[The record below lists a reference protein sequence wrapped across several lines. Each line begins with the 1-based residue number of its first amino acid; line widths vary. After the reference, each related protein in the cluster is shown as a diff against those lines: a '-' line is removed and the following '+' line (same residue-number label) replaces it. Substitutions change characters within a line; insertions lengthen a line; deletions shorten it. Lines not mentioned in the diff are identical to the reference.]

1 MYCFQCQ
8 EAARNIAC
16 EISGV
21 CGKTPDLANHMDVYK
36 EVLKSLAK
44 VNVEAKQKGVGVK
57 EVDEVIINGLFK
69 LITNANFNQV
79 VFEVQIKKILKMREE
94 LKQKINHEMVNQ
106 VDTWSS
112 LTVDEIVKNDFK
124 IGTLQETDVD
134 IRSMKEF
141 IITGLMGMSA
151 YVSHANHLN
160 KFNQEITDFI
170 SVALSELLNTE
181 NQLEDYIKL
190 LDKVGKYS
198 LDAMGLLDAA
208 NVSAY
213 GSPQVSK
220 VQLGVKKNPG
230 ILITGHDLKDLEML
244 LEQTKDSG
252 VDVYTHGE
260 MLPAHF
266 YPKLN
271 KYNHLVGNY
280 GNAWYLQAREF
291 SKFNGPILFTTNC
304 LVPPKKDAVY
314 ADKVFTTSNVGYP
327 GFEHIK
333 ADKNGYKDFS
343 KLIKLA
349 KSCQAPTQLERG
361 EIIGG
366 FAHAQVK
373 ELSSTVVEQIKAG
386 NITKFVVMAGCDGR
400 SSKRNYYTEF
410 ALNLPK
416 SAVIL
421 TAGCA
426 KFKYNKLNL
435 GDINGIPRV
444 LDAGQCNDS
453 YSLIKTAELLQ
464 SAFKLDSINDL
475 PLEFN
480 IAWYEQKAV
489 TVLLAL
495 LHLNIK
501 NIKLGPTL
509 PAFVSPNVAKFL
521 IDNYNISSI
530 TNVNDDLKQMGLV

>member
-21 CGKTPDLANHMDVYK
+21 CGKTPDLANHMDIYK

-44 VNVEAKQKGVGVK
+44 VNVEAKQKGVVVK

-170 SVALSELLNTE
+170 SIALSELLNTE

-198 LDAMGLLDAA
+198 LDAMALLDTA

-213 GSPQVSK
+213 GSPQVSR

-280 GNAWYLQAREF
+280 GNAWYLQASEF

-304 LVPPKKDAVY
+304 LVPPKKDAEY

-333 ADKNGYKDFS
+333 ANKKGYKDFS

-349 KSCQAPTQLERG
+349 KSCQAPTQLESG

>member
-44 VNVEAKQKGVGVK
+44 VNVAAKQKGVVVK

-79 VFEVQIKKILKMREE
+79 VFEVQIKKLLKMREE

-170 SVALSELLNTE
+170 SIALSELLNTE

-198 LDAMGLLDAA
+198 LDAMALLDAA

-252 VDVYTHGE
+252 IDVYTHGE

-271 KYNHLVGNY
+271 KYDHLVGNY

-314 ADKVFTTSNVGYP
+314 ANKVFTTSNVGYP

-349 KSCQAPTQLERG
+349 KSCQAPTQLESG

-453 YSLIKTAELLQ
+453 YSLIKTAEILQ